1 MSNPLS
7 AYCRWLAGQRK
18 APLAVVV
25 GAAVPPAED
34 AVRAATNFA
43 LRTPAARRAA
53 VQSVFQGRVPAF
65 VAAQVAAIQSRPFEA
80 VRRWVLDAQEGPFT
94 HRPELAAALARS
106 RMAEALVGPDV
117 LEALVARAH
126 ALWQVDVLASLGR
139 PSAGL
144 LTVAVFS
151 GPDESI
157 PDRAAA
163 VRRLLADGCRV
174 GHEPVVIAAL
184 LHDPV
189 RYTEIGRVL
198 LGVLIAEREAAGLQP
213 DEPPSRR
220 QPRSTLLEIAVDIRA
235 YDLAAA
241 LVARGA
247 DPWRRTMREANPAT
261 CTLLGYALAHAP
273 EEDRAALLA
282 LGGEGAAAWMRDH
295 GTSAAVTAPENHRR
309 PAFRA

>member
-34 AVRAATNFA
+34 AVRAAMQFA
-43 LRTPAARRAA
+43 LPTPAARRAA

-65 VAAQVAAIQSRPFEA
+65 VAAQVAAIQSRPVEA
-80 VRRWVLDAQEGPFT
+80 IRRWVLDAQEGPFT

-106 RMAEALVGPDV
+106 RMAEVLVGPDV
-117 LEALVARAH
+117 LESLVARAH
-126 ALWQVDVLASLGR
+126 ALWQVDVLVSVGR

-144 LTVAVFS
+144 LTAAAFA

-163 VRRLLADGCRV
+163 VQRLAKSGCRI
-174 GHEPVVIAAL
+174 GDEPVLVAAL

-189 RYTEIGRVL
+189 RHTEIGRVL
-198 LGVLIAEREAAGLQP
+198 LGAFIAEREAAGVHP
-213 DEPPSRR
+213 DDPPYRR

-247 DPWRRTMREANPAT
+247 DPWRRTMRDAHPAT
-261 CTLLGYALAHAP
+261 RTLLGYALAHAS

-282 LGGEGAAAWMRDH
+282 LGGEAAAAWMRDY
-295 GTSAAVTAPENHRR
+295 GTGVTAPSSTQTVL
-309 PAFRA
+309 PAMQV